1 MQYRLKRFTKED
13 ISEDIIL
20 KKKIKSNLNKTRLM
34 IFREE
39 GKLKKQRILVYAFEV
54 VKEFIYF
61 FI

>member
-1 MQYRLKRFTKED
+1 
-13 ISEDIIL
+13 
-20 KKKIKSNLNKTRLM
+20 M